1 MKNKYFYLLVLC
13 LSFYCYSFDADK
25 YKQENDR
32 LKKRNAHLSKY
43 ISGDSPKAR
52 NNRAQIKANKQKIKE
67 NNQAIKDI
75 RDAKKTQEENLK
87 SLANAQG
94 SAKQK
99 TDDHGKYLTLV
110 AGVNT
115 TAAAYF
121 GYRYAASKGTDKWA
135 LAASMMSASQATA
148 TLLQKGST
156 GRTSAGL
163 SGDLSGFNWDNFT
176 CPKGQQK
183 SCDLLKDFQSLATG
197 GELKVGS
204 ADYNKALKDLNKKL
218 SCPNGDCYTFENGAF
233 IAKRTPDKVEIKAA
247 DMDNL
252 IADNKKK
259 IQAEM
264 KKFEAKHKPWF
275 DKIAALQKKLD
286 NPVADLEDESES
298 AATNKNTKKFKT
310 ERQIAGISQEDIGED
325 AGSKKRKAYRNLFSQ
340 FQTMKKKKKQD
351 AKTVLVGDNQVGIS
365 QDNIFL
371 MVHRRYQERRGENN
385 FIENIVEDFKKFLP
399 FAQISS

>member
-13 LSFYCYSFDADK
+13 LSFYCYSFDADT
-25 YKQENDR
+25 YKKENDR

-110 AGVNT
+110 AGVNAG
-115 TAAAYF
+115 AAAYF
-121 GYRYAASKGTDKWA
+121 GSICSSTQVWA
-135 LAASMMSASQATA
+135 CGLAAMSGTQVVA
-148 TLLQKGST
+148 TLAQKSSA

-163 SGDLSGFNWDNFT
+163 SGDLSGFNFDNFT

-183 SCDLLKDFQSLATG
+183 SCDLLKDYQSLATG

-204 ADYNKALKDLNKKL
+204 ADYNKALKDFNKKL
-218 SCPNGDCYTFENGAF
+218 NCPNGDCYTFDNGALK
-233 IAKRTPDKVEIKAA
+233 AKKTPDKVEIKAA

-264 KKFEAKHKPWF
+264 KKFESKNKGLF
-275 DKIAALQKKLD
+275 NKIAVLQNKLD
-286 NPVADLEDESES
+286 DSVADLEDESES